1 MIDKDQNPAVVGTEH
16 KLLPTNDKSII
27 VKEIEQ
33 LIDKDQNPAVVGTEH
48 SVITFDGMAVAN
60 KINIKKSIKI

>member
-1 MIDKDQNPAVVGTEH
+1 MINQ
-16 KLLPTNDKSII
+16 SII

-48 SVITFDGMAVAN
+48 SVIIFDGMAVAN
-60 KINIKKSIKI
+60 KINIKKSV